1 MTSAKDEKRFIQD
14 VKQLLDAST
23 DELGHVTRARL
34 RAARTRALEVAAGG
48 HTVSTYRWL
57 LPAGGLA
64 AVAVAAVAV
73 VMLYRGPAEVV
84 PIFPNGDIDLL
95 TAAEP
100 LELLENLDFYEW
112 LEAETPDAG

>member
-1 MTSAKDEKRFIQD
+1 MTSEIKDKRFLQD

-23 DELGHVTRARL
+23 DELDEITRARL
-34 RAARTRALEVAAGG
+34 RAARARALGVAGG
-48 HTVSTYRWL
+48 HKVSAVRWL
-57 LPAGGLA
+57 LPAGGVVA
-64 AVAVAAVAV
+64 AVAVAV
-73 VMLYRGPAEVV
+73 VMLHRGPAEVV
-84 PIFPNGDIDLL
+84 PIFPNGDMDLL